1 MSDDDILYVLFDCII
16 AGSDTTASTIAAL
29 LFRLYQEPHCRS
41 QVLEELGRAGPLDA
55 LQLDEVDEK
64 LAYLQACVKETLRLY
79 PPVPM
84 VGRKSVAED
93 SLAGY
98 LIPQDATMAWSPWF
112 LGRDTS
118 QWVSPVDHFKPQRW
132 DEDDAHWFATPSGEP
147 RHEFAWLPF
156 GAGPRGCLGRRLG
169 VMEATLCTAYL
180 LQLFDFEFQK
190 IGKELTFT
198 YDLTLNLKGS
208 CVAAVTPRQ

>member
-1 MSDDDILYVLFDCII
+1 VLFDCII

-84 VGRKSVAED
+84 VGRKSVAEVGVRVVGRLRMHVACHRRMLPVHRLCRAH
-93 SLAGY
+93 SLTTFHA
-98 LIPQDATMAWSPWF
+98 
-112 LGRDTS
+112 
-118 QWVSPVDHFKPQRW
+118 
-132 DEDDAHWFATPSGEP
+132 PS
-147 RHEFAWLPF
+147 
-156 GAGPRGCLGRRLG
+156 RLG
-169 VMEATLCTAYL
+169 
-180 LQLFDFEFQK
+180 
-190 IGKELTFT
+190 
-198 YDLTLNLKGS
+198 
-208 CVAAVTPRQ
+208 

>member
-1 MSDDDILYVLFDCII
+1 
-16 AGSDTTASTIAAL
+16 
-29 LFRLYQEPHCRS
+29 
-41 QVLEELGRAGPLDA
+41 
-55 LQLDEVDEK
+55 
-64 LAYLQACVKETLRLY
+64 
-79 PPVPM
+79 
-84 VGRKSVAED
+84 
-93 SLAGY
+93 
-98 LIPQDATMAWSPWF
+98 MAWSPWF

-180 LQLFDFEFQK
+180 LQLFDFEFQVRIDWLEPERPFGNIPLALIACELGTTFQQRINSPNYEWEAPGGLACGSFELSRSSLNRPTSSTRSKASRTDNLILTRVSLAAKCARQK